1 MTNSLAKLEFLVQ
14 ALFRRR
20 RDCPHCGSTDSRLV
34 ARKRIV
40 IRVRRCNACE
50 LCFTDPSYE
59 TSLFGE
65 LYQRRYGA
73 EGSTTELPDSER
85 LAELLR
91 TDFAGSDK
99 DVRSRMQALRS
110 LAPGPRLLE
119 LGSSWG
125 YALFQAARAGFD
137 ARGVEISEP
146 RRAFGQSEL
155 SVSIDGSL
163 DASAGET
170 FDCLYSAHTLE
181 HFTELRGVFET
192 LAERLE
198 PGGLLVLEVPNFD
211 LDARG
216 PSALSTV
223 GAVHPIGFT
232 SGFFHRN
239 LPRAGFSVRGIY
251 ERWEDV
257 PDRPVQRSRTGE
269 IIVLA
274 DRIPRS
280 WREAA

>member
-20 RDCPHCGSTDSRLV
+20 RDCPHCGSTDSRVV
-34 ARKRIV
+34 ARKRFV
-40 IRVRRCNACE
+40 VRVRRCNGCA

-73 EGSTTELPDSER
+73 EGSTTALPEPEKLDELV
-85 LAELLR
+85 R
-91 TDFAGSDK
+91 TGFAGTDK
-99 DVRSRMQALRS
+99 DVRERMQALRR

-125 YALFQAARAGFD
+125 YTLFQAERAGFD

-146 RRAFGQSEL
+146 RRSFGERAL
-155 SVSIDGSL
+155 NVSIDGSL
-163 DASAGET
+163 EASAGET

-181 HFTELRGVFET
+181 HFTDLSGVFDT
-192 LAERLE
+192 LADRLE

-211 LDARG
+211 LEARG
-216 PSALSTV
+216 PSALS
-223 GAVHPIGFT
+223 AVILMVEPNRICPT
-232 SGFFHRN
+232 STDKFAWS
-239 LPRAGFSVRGIY
+239 L
-251 ERWEDV
+251 
-257 PDRPVQRSRTGE
+257 T
-269 IIVLA
+269 
-274 DRIPRS
+274 
-280 WREAA
+280 